1 MIAQVLVEGLIL
13 GILLMGICMIGIQ
26 NGAVGMVHLYHQ
38 DVQDRCVELGLTTH
52 EKIRKNSKTFK
63 IVCIPGYVSYIL
75 VCVYGGKKNMILL
88 HWQMCRGTW
97 KEPSG
102 NFFGNRKWDFQII
115 NQKTFPEILYNEY
128 GKWKYLPAGKVS
140 ETAKDDT
147 HKNKTSSFDTG
158 VLRKSLPGNRENFPD
173 AKRAAGTIRNRGKG
187 LHYVMKG

>member
-1 MIAQVLVEGLIL
+1 MAERSRFSCISECTDEPGRSLPEIFPRSKS
-13 GILLMGICMIGIQ
+13 GI
-26 NGAVGMVHLYHQ
+26 
-38 DVQDRCVELGLTTH
+38 
-52 EKIRKNSKTFK
+52 SK
-63 IVCIPGYVSYIL
+63 L
-75 VCVYGGKKNMILL
+75 
-88 HWQMCRGTW
+88 
-97 KEPSG
+97 
-102 NFFGNRKWDFQII
+102 QIK
-115 NQKTFPEILYNEY
+115 KTFPEILYNEY

>member
-88 HWQMCRGTW
+88 HWQMCRGNW

-115 NQKTFPEILYNEY
+115 NQKNI
-128 GKWKYLPAGKVS
+128 
-140 ETAKDDT
+140 
-147 HKNKTSSFDTG
+147 
-158 VLRKSLPGNRENFPD
+158 PGNLIQR
-173 AKRAAGTIRNRGKG
+173 IW
-187 LHYVMKG
+187 

>member
-102 NFFGNRKWDFQII
+102 NFFGNRNICLQ
-115 NQKTFPEILYNEY
+115 E
-128 GKWKYLPAGKVS
+128 
-140 ETAKDDT
+140 
-147 HKNKTSSFDTG
+147 
-158 VLRKSLPGNRENFPD
+158 KSLKLPKMTPI
-173 AKRAAGTIRNRGKG
+173 KIK
-187 LHYVMKG
+187 LHRSIPEC